1 MTTKMKKWIGLAALM
16 VIMVTVCTACSGNGL
31 EGKTWKYTYDAGSY
45 TTFSFAKGEC
55 VMNEVDLITG
65 RQESKTVPYSISGNK
80 LTMDGE
86 TFQWKIAGNTLSL
99 TQNGQTVTLEGK

>member
-1 MTTKMKKWIGLAALM
+1 MTTKMKKWAGLAALM
-16 VIMVTVCTACSGNGL
+16 VIMVMVCTACSGNGL

-45 TTFSFAKGEC
+45 TTFSFEKGEC
-55 VMNEVDLITG
+55 VVNEVNLITG
-65 RQESKTVPYSISGNK
+65 RQESKTVSYSVSGNK

-99 TQNGQTVTLEGK
+99 TQNGQTVTLERK